1 MDIIEVIADSSG
13 LDVNITA
20 LLSLAVAVTSLLQFY
35 PLNIGILKMVVSLC
49 YPVFH
54 TAGLST
60 IDMKTGEDFYYCAEK
75 VHYKITCIQMGQF
88 YNLPISGEA
97 GGMLTHRADIQND
110 AESILYL
117 SSPTAGKPDSIR
129 TAIKEFLKPNT
140 TTPQTQI
147 ADKKQKG

>member
-1 MDIIEVIADSSG
+1 
-13 LDVNITA
+13 
-20 LLSLAVAVTSLLQFY
+20 
-35 PLNIGILKMVVSLC
+35 
-49 YPVFH
+49 
-54 TAGLST
+54 
-60 IDMKTGEDFYYCAEK
+60 
-75 VHYKITCIQMGQF
+75 MGQF

-110 AESILYL
+110 AKRILYL

-140 TTPQTQI
+140 TTPQSQF